1 MSKNIYDL
9 NRQRKSYPIYKRK
22 PVYVEFN
29 DSVIESIKIR
39 FVDNQFS
46 KRYDFQ
52 KSFSEA
58 PICVASPENE
68 NVNAYI
74 ASITKDH
81 VVVEISETAE
91 AIPEVYVH
99 LQIISRTDT

>member
-1 MSKNIYDL
+1 MPKNIYDL
-9 NRQRKSYPIYKRK
+9 NRQRKTYPIYKRK
-22 PVYVEFN
+22 PVYVDLN
-29 DSVIESIKIR
+29 SSVIESIKIR
-39 FVDNQFS
+39 FVENQFS

-52 KSFSEA
+52 KAFSEA

-74 ASITKDH
+74 ASITRDH
-81 VVVEISETAE
+81 VVVEISENAE
-91 AIPEVYVH
+91 ATPEVYVH

>member
-1 MSKNIYDL
+1 MKKIYDL
-9 NRQRKSYPIYKRK
+9 NRQKKTYPLFRTR
-22 PVYVEFN
+22 PVYAQL
-29 DSVIESIKIR
+29 DTQVIESIKLR
-39 FVDNQFS
+39 FVENQFS

-52 KSFSEA
+52 KVFSEA

-81 VVVEISETAE
+81 VIVEISETAE
-91 AIPEVYVH
+91 AIPEIYVH